1 VVASNSWDNGTI
13 IDAGA
18 ATWGNGA
25 SGISGTISSTNS
37 LIGSSAID
45 TVSSDGITALPNGN
59 YVVLS
64 SGWNNGT
71 VSSVGAITW
80 GNGATGISGIVSTI
94 NSLTGSVTGD
104 FGNRNSDQASTLAV
118 IGLSNGNYIVP
129 SGIWDNSGL
138 VDAGQV
144 RVVTPQNIYFNNGL
158 GQTMSFN
165 PSTISTTLALGT
177 NITLQASNDLTLDAG
192 TDIIV
197 GGSNGGVLTLQAGRN
212 ITLNSS
218 IFTANGNF
226 NAIAG
231 DPNAIAADREAGTPT
246 ITLGAGATIN
256 TGTGQVILAA
266 IGGNFVNNTGS
277 ATPIIANRWLVYSTD
292 PRLNS
297 LNGMLADAKHYG
309 IDFTGVT
316 PAYAGTGNW
325 FFYSITPVL
334 TITPNS
340 QVITYGGTPA
350 DFGFTITGF
359 IDGDTIDSAGIT
371 GLARFGIDN
380 FTGAVGRY
388 NVAYLTGLFSSLGYV
403 FIDNT
408 VSVDELTVIPQTPV
422 KSTVKLVLDQHLLI
436 SQLSSLARSIL
447 FIPWANEKS
456 AKDDREDLLDVKNN
470 GIKLPIVALDDP
482 FNVGCKNPQADAIQ
496 VKQLWGQ
503 TIPGSMKAFLNI
515 SNLAN

>member
-1 VVASNSWDNGTI
+1 MASLWSCDTPCVFSVWCTSAF
-13 IDAGA
+13 DA
-18 ATWGNGA
+18 
-25 SGISGTISSTNS
+25 
-37 LIGSSAID
+37 
-45 TVSSDGITALPNGN
+45 VSSDGITALPNGN

-64 SGWNNGT
+64 SGWSNGT
-71 VSSVGAITW
+71 VTSAGATTW
-80 GNGATGISGIVSTI
+80 GNGTTGTGGIVSTI

-104 FGNRNSDQASTLAV
+104 FGNRNSDQVSNLAV

-138 VDAGQV
+138 VDTGKV

-158 GQTMSFN
+158 VQTMSFN

-177 NITLQASNDLTLDAG
+177 NIILQASNDLTLDAG

-197 GGSNGGVLTLQAGRN
+197 SGSNGGVLTLQAGRN
-212 ITLNSS
+212 LTLNSS

-256 TGTGQVILAA
+256 AGSGHVILAA

-277 ATPIIANRWLVYSTD
+277 VTPIIANRWLVYSTD

-297 LNGMLADAKHYG
+297 LNGMLVDAKHYG
-309 IDFTGVT
+309 TDFTGVT
-316 PAYAGTGNW
+316 PTYAGTGNW
-325 FFYSITPVL
+325 FFYSVTPVL

-340 QVITYGGTPA
+340 QGGTPA
-350 DFGFTITGF
+350 DFGLTITGF
-359 IDGDTIDSAGIT
+359 IDGDTTDSSGIT

-380 FTGAVGRY
+380 FTGAIGQY
-388 NVAYLTGLFSSLGYV
+388 NVAYLTGLFSRLGYV
-403 FIDNT
+403 FVDNT
-408 VSVDELTVIPQTPV
+408 VSVDELTVIPAIPTATPETPATANTQPAV
-422 KSTVKLVLDQHLLI
+422 DQVLLI
-436 SQLSSLARSIL
+436 SQISSLEESIL
-447 FIPWANEKS
+447 FLPWENEKS
-456 AKDDREDLLDVKNN
+456 AKDDKEDLLDVKND
-470 GIKLPIVALDDP
+470 GIKLPIVILDDP
-482 FNVGCKNPQADAIQ
+482 FNVGCKNPQADAVM
-496 VKQLWGQ
+496 VKQAWTQ
-503 TIPGSMKAFLNI
+503 TIPNSMKAFLNI